1 MLLDD
6 ERYAE
11 VISYRKEAVT
21 KIVENKFEEVF
32 VLAEQS
38 LNDFPES

>member
-11 VISYRKEAVT
+11 VMAYGKEAIT
-21 KIVENKFEEVF
+21 KIGEKLFQ
-32 VLAEQS
+32 AC
-38 LNDFPES
+38 DGK